1 MISDKNSSIVAE
13 PLKDGLRIYNNPFE
27 VLTNTPP
34 FLYHCTNASNYMG
47 LSTGQQTSQFEEKIP
62 MKNYSLGMG
71 ALGLPGDYSSAS
83 RFIRALFVK
92 ENSVSKHNEKSNV
105 NQFFHILNSV
115 AMPKGCVR
123 YAEGFEY
130 TRYSSC
136 CNMDTGIYYYTTYDE
151 LEIRAINMHDV
162 NLNKSCLYT
171 YGVEGL

>member
-1 MISDKNSSIVAE
+1 
-13 PLKDGLRIYNNPFE
+13 
-27 VLTNTPP
+27 
-34 FLYHCTNASNYMG
+34 
-47 LSTGQQTSQFEEKIP
+47 

-92 ENSVSKHNEKSNV
+92 ENSVSEHSEKSSV

-123 YAEGFEY
+123 SAEGFEY

-136 CNMDTGIYYYTTYDE
+136 CNVDMGVYYYTTYDD
-151 LEIRAINMHDV
+151 LEITSINLYDV
-162 NLNKSCLYT
+162 DLNRSQLYT
-171 YGVEGL
+171 YNVKGL